1 MKPYSFP
8 DMDNGQAAA
17 EKQRADAE
25 TVFTR
30 IFQDETEEISAGHM
44 PVGTASDNIEKQAKE
59 LEEQAYIRGFE
70 VGEKEGLESAKNRV
84 ESLLA
89 GLDQSLLGLSKVKK
103 ELSLIAE
110 REAVELALSIARKIV
125 HQEIATDRTVIVNI
139 VKKALKKVSHHK
151 RIKIRLNPADLDAMN
166 EIRSQTPGLTDSF
179 DEVIF
184 EGDTSIGN
192 GGCVIDTNFGDV
204 DARIE
209 KQLLTIE
216 EMFKEEIR
224 KRGIGG

>member
-1 MKPYSFP
+1 M
-8 DMDNGQAAA
+8 NTGQAAA
-17 EKQRADAE
+17 EKQKADAE

-30 IFQDETEEISAGHM
+30 IFQDETEEISTGHM
-44 PVGTASDNIEKQAKE
+44 PVGTTSENIEKHEKE

-70 VGEKEGLESAKNRV
+70 IGEKEGLESAKNRV

-89 GLDQSLLGLSKVKK
+89 SLDQTLLGLSKARK
-103 ELSLIAE
+103 EMSLISE

-125 HQEIATDRTVIVNI
+125 HQEIATDRAVIVNV
-139 VKKALKKVSHHK
+139 VKKALKKVSDHK
-151 RIKIRLNPADLDAMN
+151 KIKIRLSPADLDVMK
-166 EIRSQTPGLTDSF
+166 ELKSQMPGLTESF

>member
-8 DMDNGQAAA
+8 DMNNGQAAA
-17 EKQRADAE
+17 EKQKADAE

-30 IFQDETEEISAGHM
+30 TFQNENEDVFAGHM
-44 PVGTASDNIEKQAKE
+44 PVGTASENIEAHTKK

-70 VGEKEGLESAKNRV
+70 IGEEEGLESARSRV
-84 ESLLA
+84 EALIVS
-89 GLDQSLLGLSKVKK
+89 LDQALLGLNKAKK
-103 ELSLIAE
+103 DLALITE

-125 HQEIATDRTVIVNI
+125 HQEIATDRGVIVNV
-139 VKKALKKVSHHK
+139 VKKALKKVSNHK
-151 RIKIRLNPADLDAMN
+151 KIKIRLSPADIDVMN
-166 EIRSQTPGLTDSF
+166 EVKLQMPGLTDSF

-216 EMFKEEIR
+216 AMFKEEIR
-224 KRGIGG
+224 KRGIGR